1 MKKTITLMAGTIL
14 LILLSGTQVNA
25 QEQQTDT
32 ETGIVGK
39 FGIKGGLNFSNMYID
54 DVGDEKMKL
63 GWHAGFFGK
72 FPLTRGVSLQPELLY
87 SSKGTKL
94 NYTAPLIGAGEYRF
108 NLNYVELPVLL
119 SFNIGENFHIN
130 VGPYAAYLAHAD
142 VTEIENDGT
151 VDELLELDEEDFKRW
166 DFGAAAGI
174 GFDVNKFTIGARYT
188 LGLTEINDAT
198 ILSSIAPNS
207 KNSAINVFIGFAF

>member
-1 MKKTITLMAGTIL
+1 MKKTITLMTGILL
-14 LILLSGTQVNA
+14 LILTATQINA
-25 QEQQTDT
+25 QEQQTDN

-54 DVGDEKMKL
+54 NVGDEKMKL

-119 SFNIGENFHIN
+119 AFNLGENFHIN
-130 VGPYAAYLAHAD
+130 LGPYVAYLAHAD
-142 VTEIENDGT
+142 ITEIENDGT
-151 VDELLELDEEDFKRW
+151 VDELLELDEKDFKRW

-174 GFDVNKFTIGARYT
+174 GFDVEKFTIGARYT
-188 LGLTEINDAT
+188 LGLTEINNAT
-198 ILSSIAPNS
+198 LLSTIAPSS
-207 KNSAINVFIGFAF
+207 KNSVINVFIGFAF